1 MRFPGHQSVTINPE
15 MGLPEG
21 WEKVKLEDLW
31 EIQSSKR
38 IFLSDYVDSGI
49 FFFRGK
55 EITQKSENS
64 TISDLIYIKEDKF
77 KEIKKK
83 YGAPSQNDIL
93 ITAVGTL
100 GNLYMVRETDE
111 EFYFKDGNLI
121 WFKSNEN
128 YSSYYLFYYLKST
141 SFQNYLTN
149 TAIGSSQ
156 KALTIKG
163 MKESDIIKPSND
175 LIILF
180 DKIIIPISKSIE
192 NLQNQNQRLREARD
206 ILLPRLMMGMI
217 EVLKTNN

>member
-1 MRFPGHQSVTINPE
+1 MGNKNAIITFNINLPPLETQRKIASILSGYDDLIENNLKRIKILEEMAQQTYEEWFVRMRFPGHQSVTINPE

-49 FFFRGK
+49 PFFRGK

-111 EFYFKDGNLI
+111 EFYFK
-121 WFKSNEN
+121 
-128 YSSYYLFYYLKST
+128 
-141 SFQNYLTN
+141 
-149 TAIGSSQ
+149 
-156 KALTIKG
+156 
-163 MKESDIIKPSND
+163 
-175 LIILF
+175 
-180 DKIIIPISKSIE
+180 
-192 NLQNQNQRLREARD
+192 
-206 ILLPRLMMGMI
+206 
-217 EVLKTNN
+217 